1 MPLDLYPIAAAGGAS
16 RAPASCCAAARAP
29 RTHRAALCPPQD
41 VQFVASR
48 RAAATHAVSP
58 RVGKLEVVDF
68 KREFYHEFWDIERVG
83 LPEAGEAL
91 WRWLCVGWVGGWVW
105 GGGCLWW
112 WWHADGGGVR
122 TRWVAGWGMAMA
134 SGESA
139 AAMSVAA

>member
-1 MPLDLYPIAAAGGAS
+1 MPCGCLMGLSGALGEAPVPLYLYPIAAAGGAS

-29 RTHRAALCPPQD
+29 RAHRAALCTPQD

-91 WRWLCVGWVGGWVW
+91 WRWLCVGW
-105 GGGCLWW
+105 GGGEAAGGC
-112 WWHADGGGVR
+112 GGG
-122 TRWVAGWGMAMA
+122 GMQMV
-134 SGESA
+134 G
-139 AAMSVAA
+139 V